1 MLNSLILHCCIG
13 LSLCRYIS
21 ILLSLILVC
30 SLPLV
35 VIQYPQWGE
44 FAVTGG
50 PPAGQGRQPLRLFTY
65 HCVFG
70 QGRGRAGVH
79 QSLLQHKA
87 PTGYSRRK
95 LNAHCGL
102 VQMGRHGG
110 ASGSGH
116 GWCGRSI
123 TEDAVTLSSRGT

>member
-1 MLNSLILHCCIG
+1 MLNSLILHCCI
-13 LSLCRYIS
+13 SHCLCRYIY

-65 HCVFG
+65 HCVVG

-79 QSLLQHKA
+79 QGLLQHKA
-87 PTGYSRRK
+87 PTGK

-116 GWCGRSI
+116 GRCGRSI
-123 TEDAVTLSSRGT
+123 TEDTITLPSRET

>member
-1 MLNSLILHCCIG
+1 MSF
-13 LSLCRYIS
+13 
-21 ILLSLILVC
+21 ILVC

-35 VIQYPQWGE
+35 VIQHPQRGE

-50 PPAGQGRQPLRLFTY
+50 PPARQRRQPVRLFTY
-65 HCVFG
+65 HCVVG

-79 QSLLQHKA
+79 QGFLQHKA
-87 PTGYSRRK
+87 LAGHSMSK
-95 LNAHCGL
+95 LNAHGGL

-116 GWCGRSI
+116 GRCGRSI
-123 TEDAVTLSSRGT
+123 TEDTVTLPSRET